1 MAPVVAQTNFSD
13 FFGGKAPPRFIF
25 EDEQC
30 VVFDE
35 ELSPQA
41 PVHFVI
47 VPRKIIPRLC
57 HVTDDE
63 EQLLGHMLLVAR
75 TIALQRGLDRS
86 GYHVIV
92 DEDHRAVRLRGIHV
106 FGRALHHMLWPVG
119 PGAKL

>member
-63 EQLLGHMLLVAR
+63 EQLLGHLLNVAR
-75 TIALQRGLDRS
+75 RTAKDKGLNDDGFRV
-86 GYHVIV
+86 VIN
-92 DEDHRAVRLRGIHV
+92 DGDHACQVVKQICVQVMG
-106 FGRALHHMLWPVG
+106 GRQMGWPFS
-119 PGAKL
+119 